1 MKFQLDSENEP
12 LIGRI
17 ESSVRSGRI
26 SHAVMVEGPSFLD
39 KPAFARTLAKGIL
52 CPDHLGEN
60 CGRCAICDKIDHD
73 NHEDII
79 YVRRLQGKAT
89 VGIDLIRQ
97 MQDQIAVKPNGDR
110 YIVIIEES
118 GLMTEEA
125 QNCLLKTLE
134 EPPGETVLVLLADNS
149 EHLLPTIRSRCV
161 RYRIE
166 GIHGAGDDRI
176 SGTASELVD
185 LLLSGSPYYRI
196 RKTLGD
202 GRRDRQQTVMLIDCM
217 EQRCRQLALARDE
230 NGIPYSTAEICRC
243 VDAMEEARA
252 QLERGMTPA
261 YALKRMLLQIS
272 L

>member
-1 MKFQLDSENEP
+1 MRFDLGSENTP

-17 ESSVRSGRI
+17 EKSVRSGRI
-26 SHAVMVEGPSFLD
+26 SHAVLVEGPSFLD
-39 KPAFARTLAKGIL
+39 KPAFARSLAKGIL
-52 CPDHLGEN
+52 CSDSRGDN

-73 NHEDII
+73 NHEDLVYI
-79 YVRRLQGKAT
+79 RPLPGKQSI
-89 VGIDLIRQ
+89 GIDQIRM
-97 MQDQIAVKPNGDR
+97 MQEQVAVKPNGER

-118 GLMTEEA
+118 GMMTEAA

-134 EPPGETVLVLLADNS
+134 EPPGGTVLMLLADNG

-166 GIHGAGDDRI
+166 GSRD
-176 SGTASELVD
+176 GTDEKILRTAEDLVD
-185 LLLSGSPYYRI
+185 QLLDGSPFYRI

-202 GRRDRQQTVMLIDCM
+202 GRRDRHQAVMLIDCM
-217 EQRCRQLALARDE
+217 EERCRQLILAKND
-230 NGIPYSTAEICRC
+230 NGIPYSSIEIGRC

-261 YALKRMLLQIS
+261 YVMKRMLLQARG
-272 L
+272 